1 MSQNDDDDIFDDS
14 FDDLDG
20 GGSSGFTPGSGTGGG
35 TNSLLDL
42 WNNNPMVKLAIIGG
56 LLVIGIGSVYAY
68 VSSQDKEK
76 PNSLVNI
83 APDKK
88 EAPGGDVSENY
99 GDALEEQN
107 QQKLEAALG
116 NKGVSAIP
124 IPVNRDDASLGT
136 QGEGSISAED
146 PLAIWQRENAQAS
159 PIVDIP
165 LPQEPLPPAP
175 PPPVQAS
182 PEQVE
187 DLSRAIANQIQSI
200 LANRGVKSAQLRVY
214 DTNDIIDANLIRPS
228 ASGSYGFPADEKAA
242 QQAQA
247 DADADARSKNAKEIL
262 IPAGTILYAQILNEA
277 DSYAPGPVVAQMLSG
292 PLVGSRVIGKFQK
305 REKLLLITFNT
316 AVVDGVGNNMNG
328 VAIDPA
334 STSPGLA
341 TDVDNHY
348 FERIILPGAA
358 RFLEGLGRAYSEQ
371 ETQVFTSGDVIVT
384 NESKLSTKQELAR
397 GVEEAAQEAGD
408 MLEDEADKIKPRIRV
423 EAGTPIG
430 IVLVDPIIKP
440 TQNVVYKPE

>member
-1 MSQNDDDDIFDDS
+1 MSQNDDDIFDDS
-14 FDDLDG
+14 FDDLDEGGASYSG
-20 GGSSGFTPGSGTGGG
+20 GGSGGG
-35 TNSLLDL
+35 GGNSLLDL

-68 VSSQDKEK
+68 MASQDKDK
-76 PNSLVNI
+76 PNSMVNM

-116 NKGVSAIP
+116 NRGMSAIP

-146 PLAIWQRENAQAS
+146 PLAIWQRENTQATPVS
-159 PIVDIP
+159 DVP
-165 LPQEPLPPAP
+165 LPEEPLPVPVA

-182 PEQVE
+182 PQQVE

-200 LANRGVKSAQLRVY
+200 LSNRGVKTAQLRVY
-214 DTNDIIDANLIRPS
+214 DTDQIIEANLVRPS
-228 ASGSYGFPADEKAA
+228 ATGEYGFPADKEAAKAEA
-242 QQAQA
+242 AA
-247 DADADARSKNAKEIL
+247 KSKETNAKEIL
-262 IPAGTILYAQILNEA
+262 VPAGTILYGQIMNQA
-277 DSYAPGPVVAQMLSG
+277 DSYAPGPIVAQMLSG

-305 REKLLLITFNT
+305 KGKLLIITFNT
-316 AVVDGVGNNMNG
+316 VVVKGVGNNMNG
-328 VAIDPA
+328 VAIDP
-334 STSPGLA
+334 STTSPGLA

-358 RFLEGLGRAYSEQ
+358 RFLEGLGSAYSQQ

-384 NESKLSTKQELAR
+384 NQNKLNTKQELAR
-397 GVEEAAQEAGD
+397 GVEEAAREAGD
-408 MLEDEADKIKPRIRV
+408 TLKDEADDLKPRIRV

-440 TQNVVYKPE
+440 TQNAVYKPE